1 LILPI
6 KTFHFVLYLCRTYKK
21 KNNNTLKSP
30 ELNSNKEH
38 YIPFDKEFLLE
49 QQLEAFKGDTKK
61 EDDFK
66 KLFDIIEHYY
76 HYEAFNLIRNIK
88 QNYAFFDP
96 DLHPKERETF
106 KDKSNFSLFKETLLE
121 VLNLSNYSRVSQET
135 LDKAFQDSD
144 LIGLKLAI
152 DLDAYKEYEI
162 YVRGQHTAKEKVSKN
177 IFWKKKIDVEYYDR
191 VMIYLK
197 YHDNEYYKKKKIAKN
212 KMPIDPGTIVLKIF
226 KRVPKNDLET
236 IFPNAIPKMSLTD
249 KLLLWVPGLVGGI
262 SLLSA
267 KVIPALIKMQE
278 AYQSGETIDLLNSKT
293 SLNQGLIALG
303 ILGAYLFRQY
313 NNFVNKK
320 IKYSKMLSDSLYFKN
335 LGNNSGAFYSLL
347 NSSEEEVLKETIL
360 AYSFLSRSETP
371 LSETELDHQIES
383 WFKTKH
389 QSELDFDVKE
399 ALEKLKNSSLG
410 SESNGKWEV
419 LPLDKALIRIDEIWD
434 GVFEYNQVVNHTNQ
448 ESNL

>member
-1 LILPI
+1 M
-6 KTFHFVLYLCRTYKK
+6 KQ
-21 KNNNTLKSP
+21 
-30 ELNSNKEH
+30 EH

-49 QQLEAFKGDTKK
+49 QQLVEYAEDEK
-61 EDDFK
+61 EVEDFK
-66 KLFDIIEHYY
+66 KLFDIIEHYF
-76 HYEAFNLIRNIK
+76 HYEAFNLIRNLK
-88 QNYAFFDP
+88 QNYAAFDP
-96 DLHPKERETF
+96 DLNPKDRAAYIG
-106 KDKSNFSLFKETLLE
+106 KSNFSVFKETLLK
-121 VLNLSNYSRVSQET
+121 VLDRGNYSRVNQKT
-135 LDKAFQDSD
+135 LDNAFKDSD

-162 YVRGQHTAKEKVSKN
+162 YVRGQHKTTEKVTKFF
-177 IFWKKKIDVEYYDR
+177 FWKKEVAIEYYDR
-191 VMIYLK
+191 VMIYLN
-197 YHDNEYYKKKKIAKN
+197 YHDANYYSKKKTSLD
-212 KMPIDPGTIVLKIF
+212 KMLIDPGSIVLKIF

-236 IFPNAIPKMSLTD
+236 IFPNAVPMMSKTD
-249 KLLLWVPGLVGGI
+249 KLLLWVPGLVGGV

-278 AYQSGETIDLLNSKT
+278 AYQSGEAIDLLNSKT

-360 AYSFLSRSETP
+360 AYSFLNRSKTP
-371 LSETELDHQIES
+371 LTELELDHQIES

-389 QSELDFDVKE
+389 NTDLDFDVKE
-399 ALEKLKNSSLG
+399 ALQKLKNAGLA
-410 SESNGKWEV
+410 SETNGKWKV
-419 LPLDKALIRIDEIWD
+419 IPLDEALIRIDEIWD
-434 GVFEYNQVVNHTNQ
+434 GVFDYSQLAMN
-448 ESNL
+448 

>member
-1 LILPI
+1 M
-6 KTFHFVLYLCRTYKK
+6 KR
-21 KNNNTLKSP
+21 
-30 ELNSNKEH
+30 EH

-49 QQLEAFKGDTKK
+49 QQLAAFASDKK
-61 EDDFK
+61 QTENFK
-66 KLFDIIEHYY
+66 KLFDIIEHYF
-76 HYEAFNLIRNIK
+76 HYEAFNLIKDIK
-88 QNYAFFDP
+88 QHYAFFDP

-106 KDKSNFSLFKETLLE
+106 KGKSDFGLFKENLLK
-121 VLNLSNYSRVSQET
+121 VLDLSNYRRVSQET
-135 LDKAFQDSD
+135 LDQAFKDSD

-152 DLDAYKEYEI
+152 DLDIYKDYEI
-162 YVRGQHTAKEKVSKN
+162 YVRGQDTAKEKVNKY
-177 IFWKKKIDVEYYDR
+177 IFWKKKIEVEYYDR
-191 VMIYLK
+191 VMIYLS
-197 YHDNEYYKKKKIAKN
+197 YHDADYYKKDKLKKN
-212 KMPIDPGTIVLKIF
+212 KSLIEPGTVVLKIF

-267 KVIPALIKMQE
+267 KVIPALIKMQSAVE
-278 AYQSGETIDLLNSKT
+278 SGETIDLLNSKT

-360 AYSFLSRSETP
+360 AYSFLNKSKTP
-371 LSETELDHQIES
+371 LSEDELDEQIES

-389 QSELDFDVKE
+389 NKDLDFDVND
-399 ALEKLKNSSLG
+399 ALQKLKNSGLAFKT
-410 SESNGKWEV
+410 NGKWEV
-419 LPLDKALIRIDEIWD
+419 IPLEKALIRMDEIWD
-434 GVFEYNQVVNHTNQ
+434 GVFDYNLSVRN
-448 ESNL
+448 